1 MQKNGFVGL
10 ELIKIRS
17 RLSEAKEK
25 DLSVKQPERADSPV
39 EKEEKTLPLPS
50 DSSNDR
56 EWRKALDRRWDEFRA
71 IKRDFT
77 GRITES
83 LASLP
88 EEIRIAKEQTEELQK
103 ALEKFA
109 SLLDEIERIDDT
121 RWNRDNFS
129 SELGAAIR
137 KAENVRLEYLRISAK
152 LQALHREGNAAEGDS
167 GRNLIPEINSVSW
180 LQGFRI
186 GGVFF
191 MPLIIGMLVSALI
204 LAISIFLSMRI

>member
-10 ELIKIRS
+10 ELIKIRN
-17 RLSEAKEK
+17 RFTEAK
-25 DLSVKQPERADSPV
+25 DSGIKHPD
-39 EKEEKTLPLPS
+39 KTDSITEKTEQPLPPPP
-50 DSSNDR
+50 DSSRDR
-56 EWRKALDRRWDEFRA
+56 EWKKALERRWDEFRV

-88 EEIRIAKEQTEELQK
+88 EEIRIAKEQTDELQR

-109 SLLDEIERIDDT
+109 SLLDEIENIDDT
-121 RWNRDNFS
+121 KWNRDNFS
-129 SELGAAIR
+129 SELGFAIR
-137 KAENVRLEYLRISAK
+137 KVENVRLDYLRITAK

-180 LQGFRI
+180 VQGFRI
-186 GGVFF
+186 GAVFF
-191 MPLIIGMLVSALI
+191 APLIIGMLLSSLI
-204 LAISIFLSMRI
+204 LAISIFLAMR